1 MTHFEVIFAECE
13 ITVLYTLLPYKLQND
28 NSQTFMKKV
37 GIREEE
43 EQRELENFFKTEEGS
58 FCSFLTMRN
67 YPTSLQRCF

>member
-37 GIREEE
+37 GIRE
-43 EQRELENFFKTEEGS
+43 S
-58 FCSFLTMRN
+58 FE
-67 YPTSLQRCF
+67 

>member
-37 GIREEE
+37 GIRERVGS
-43 EQRELENFFKTEEGS
+43 RELENFFKEEK
-58 FCSFLTMRN
+58 MRN
-67 YPTSLQRCF
+67 

>member
-43 EQRELENFFKTEEGS
+43 QRELENFFQNRRRK
-58 FCSFLTMRN
+58 FL
-67 YPTSLQRCF
+67 